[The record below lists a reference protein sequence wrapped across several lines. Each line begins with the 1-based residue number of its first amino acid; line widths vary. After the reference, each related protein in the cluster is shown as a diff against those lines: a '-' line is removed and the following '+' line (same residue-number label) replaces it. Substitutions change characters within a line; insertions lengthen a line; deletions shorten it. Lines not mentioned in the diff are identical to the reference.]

1 MFQLKRGCPLV
12 RKIVGM
18 LIIPAKIGMK
28 TVLLSKYVFMGT
40 FESTASVI
48 GTIQSRSRGIV
59 VEMNKEA
66 IISKNTLAI
75 RKIGL
80 IFCKR
85 PCLFIESSVSK
96 RNSRLCTKSRR
107 ESGRGF
113 ILALLE
119 PKLLGSFRNAY
130 REFSFS

>member
-1 MFQLKRGCPLV
+1 M
-12 RKIVGM
+12 GM
-18 LIIPAKIGMK
+18 LIIPANIGIK
-28 TVLLSKYVFMGT
+28 TVLLSKYAFIGT
-40 FESTASVI
+40 FESKAKEI
-48 GTIQSRSRGIV
+48 GITQSRSRGKG
-59 VEMNKEA
+59 VEINKED
-66 IISKNTLAI
+66 IINRNTLAI

-113 ILALLE
+113 IVALPETSLQE
-119 PKLLGSFRNAY
+119 SFGNAY
-130 REFSFS
+130 RKFSLS